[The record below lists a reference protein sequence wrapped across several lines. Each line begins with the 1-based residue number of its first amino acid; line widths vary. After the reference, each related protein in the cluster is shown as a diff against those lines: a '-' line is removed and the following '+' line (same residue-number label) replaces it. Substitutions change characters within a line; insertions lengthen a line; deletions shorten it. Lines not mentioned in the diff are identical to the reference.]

1 MLILT
6 RHHGESID
14 LLDRETGE
22 IIATIRVMSVS
33 AQGNVRL
40 GFEAPDWVQ
49 ILRDNAI
56 KEVPHEKLSID

>member
-6 RHHGESID
+6 RHHGEAID